1 MNLALIFSQLK
12 VKKTLFIFFL
22 LVACS
27 NHNNEAQD
35 IGNLSI
41 LEYPDIKEL
50 NRWIELDSQYANVYQ
65 VRRYFEN
72 FVNDEFFEEEDNQ
85 RRFNNITWLY
95 MSEYQKKYAEL
106 LNKYEKNF
114 KEYKELTSFVDS
126 LIIIEYPIINEFTNE
141 IFKLGYN

>member
-1 MNLALIFSQLK
+1 M
-12 VKKTLFIFFL
+12 KKTLFIIFL
-22 LVACS
+22 FISCV
-27 NHNNEAQD
+27 NQNNGIKE

-50 NRWIELDSQYANVYQ
+50 NRWIESDSQYANVYQ

-72 FVNDEFFEEEDNQ
+72 FVNDEFFEEEENQ
-85 RRFNNITWLY
+85 SRFNDITWLY

>member
-1 MNLALIFSQLK
+1 M
-12 VKKTLFIFFL
+12 KKTLFIFFL
-22 LVACS
+22 FIACS
-27 NHNNEAQD
+27 NQNNESRE

-41 LEYPDIKEL
+41 LEYPDNNEL
-50 NRWIELDSQYANVYQ
+50 NRWIELDSQYANVFQ

-72 FVNDEFFEEEDNQ
+72 FVKDEFFKEEENKK
-85 RRFNNITWLY
+85 RFNNITWLD

-106 LNKYEKNF
+106 LNKYEKNY
-114 KEYKELTSFVDS
+114 KEYKQLTSFVDS

>member
-1 MNLALIFSQLK
+1 M
-12 VKKTLFIFFL
+12 KKTLFIFFL
-22 LVACS
+22 FVAC
-27 NHNNEAQD
+27 NNQNESKE

-50 NRWIELDSQYANVYQ
+50 NRWIESDSQYANVYQ

-72 FVNDEFFEEEDNQ
+72 FVNDEFFEEEENQ
-85 RRFNNITWLY
+85 SRFNDITWLY

-106 LNKYEKNF
+106 LNKYENSF

-126 LIIIEYPIINEFTNE
+126 LISIEYPIIIEFTNE
-141 IFKLGYN
+141 VFKLEYN

>member
-1 MNLALIFSQLK
+1 M
-12 VKKTLFIFFL
+12 KKTLFIIFL
-22 LVACS
+22 FISCA
-27 NHNNEAQD
+27 NQNNGIKE

-50 NRWIELDSQYANVYQ
+50 NRWIESDSQYANVYQ

-72 FVNDEFFEEEDNQ
+72 FVNDDFFEEEEIQ
-85 RRFNNITWLY
+85 RKFNDISWQY

-106 LNKYEKNF
+106 LNKYENNYN
-114 KEYKELTSFVDS
+114 EYKELTSFVDS
-126 LIIIEYPIINEFTNE
+126 LIIIEYPIIIEFTNE

>member
-1 MNLALIFSQLK
+1 M
-12 VKKTLFIFFL
+12 KKTLFIIFL
-22 LVACS
+22 FISCA
-27 NHNNEAQD
+27 NQNNGIKE

-50 NRWIELDSQYANVYQ
+50 NRWIESDSQYANVYQ

-72 FVNDEFFEEEDNQ
+72 FVNDEFFEEEENQ
-85 RRFNNITWLY
+85 KRFNDITWLY

>member
-1 MNLALIFSQLK
+1 M
-12 VKKTLFIFFL
+12 KKTLFILFL
-22 LVACS
+22 FISCA
-27 NHNNEAQD
+27 NQNNGIKE

-50 NRWIELDSQYANVYQ
+50 NKWIESDSQYANVYQ

-72 FVNDEFFEEEDNQ
+72 FVNDEFFEEEENQ
-85 RRFNNITWLY
+85 KRFNDITWLY

>member
-1 MNLALIFSQLK
+1 M
-12 VKKTLFIFFL
+12 KKTLFIFFL
-22 LVACS
+22 FIACA
-27 NHNNEAQD
+27 NQNNETKD
-35 IGNLSI
+35 IGDLSI

-50 NRWIELDSQYANVYQ
+50 NKWIESDSQYAKVYQ
-65 VRRYFEN
+65 VRKYFEN
-72 FVNDEFFEEEDNQ
+72 FVNDEFFEEEQNQ
-85 RRFNNITWLY
+85 KRFKNITWLY